1 MLMFIMLRFQDY
13 TNVLNSYK
21 NPHTGVEK
29 VKMVVVCHVI
39 DKKKK
44 NFDLIMVIFDGDINI

>member
-1 MLMFIMLRFQDY
+1 MFIMLRFQDY

-21 NPHTGVEK
+21 NFYTGFEK

-39 DKKKK
+39 DKEKKQT
-44 NFDLIMVIFDGDINI
+44 LI

>member
-1 MLMFIMLRFQDY
+1 MFMFIMLRFEDY

-21 NPHTGVEK
+21 NPHTRVEK

-39 DKKKK
+39 DKEKK
-44 NFDLIMVIFDGDINI
+44 NLI

>member
-1 MLMFIMLRFQDY
+1 MFMFIMLRFQDY

-21 NPHTGVEK
+21 NPHTGFEK

-39 DKKKK
+39 DKGK
-44 NFDLIMVIFDGDINI
+44 NFDLIMVIFDGDINK